1 MPLDK
6 TEDNCRCLEC
16 RVIHNEFITQF
27 GRWPNMTH
35 EDGQEL
41 KARRESNERSW
52 EEAIGEHIAED
63 EATEEFGEALT
74 ETLDAA
80 VHHKE
85 RMSGEQ
91 HT

>member
-1 MPLDK
+1 MPLNK
-6 TEDNCRCLEC
+6 TEDNCHCDEC
-16 RVIHNEFITQF
+16 RIIHDEFIMQF
-27 GRWPNMTH
+27 NRWPNMTH
-35 EDGQEL
+35 NDGQEL

-52 EEAIGEHIAED
+52 AIAMGESGDMTRENVED
-63 EATEEFGEALT
+63 Q
-74 ETLDAA
+74 A

>member
-1 MPLDK
+1 MPLAK
-6 TEDNCRCLEC
+6 TEDNCYCDEC
-16 RVIHNEFITQF
+16 RVIHEEFIEQF

-52 EEAIGEHIAED
+52 EEAMETSGTREEAE
-63 EATEEFGEALT
+63 AQ
-74 ETLDAA
+74 A
-80 VHHKE
+80 VHYKE

-91 HT
+91 HE